1 MTQQKIYEVIIEN
14 GGNFAKESIIAK
26 TQREIAERLSAEK
39 KGSLIKATDITA
51 QALSDDM
58 QAIAVKAIK
67 DVAGNA
73 VANYWK
79 DFLKD
84 ATTPKT
90 RTRKGVNDNE
100 N

>member
-1 MTQQKIYEVIIEN
+1 MRQQKIYEVVIGSN
-14 GGNFAKESIIAK
+14 GGLQKGNAIAK
-26 TQREIAERLSAEK
+26 TKKEIAERLSAEK
-39 KGSLIKATDITA
+39 KGRLIKAIDITA
-51 QALSDDM
+51 HALSDDM
-58 QAIAVKAIK
+58 QAIAVKAVE

-73 VANYWK
+73 IANYWRV
-79 DFLKD
+79 FLKD

>member
-14 GGNFAKESIIAK
+14 DGNFAKESIIAK
-26 TQREIAERLSAEK
+26 TQKEIAERLFAEK
-39 KGSLIKATDITA
+39 KGSFIKATDITV

-58 QAIAVKAIK
+58 QAIAVKAIE

-73 VANYWK
+73 VANYWR

-84 ATTPKT
+84 ATTPKK
-90 RTRKGVNDNE
+90 RKGVNDNE